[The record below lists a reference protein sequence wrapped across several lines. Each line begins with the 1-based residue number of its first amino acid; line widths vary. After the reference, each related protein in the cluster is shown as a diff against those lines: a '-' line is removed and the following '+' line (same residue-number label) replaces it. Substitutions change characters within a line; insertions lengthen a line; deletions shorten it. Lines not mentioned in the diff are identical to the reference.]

1 MKRLVC
7 LAAILSLAG
16 CIDVKERPLA
26 ANVVRVETNA
36 QGAFFTGSAADLT
49 MRRAAEATLR
59 KGYSH
64 FILAD
69 ESVERGSVASSS
81 RITNPDGTTSPSRTR
96 IPTSTAGAT
105 VVMFRASDPGAREAY
120 DAKAVLKQLDAKS
133 RVGPRSP
140 QRHGRP
146 APTMTAR
153 ARAASR
159 DPRLRPIAR

>member
-1 MKRLVC
+1 MKRIVLV
-7 LAAILSLAG
+7 LGVLSLSG
-16 CIDVKERPLA
+16 CIDVKERSLS

-49 MRRAAEATLR
+49 LRRAAEATLR

-69 ESVERGSVASSS
+69 DKVERGSVASSS

-96 IPTSTAGAT
+96 IPTATATAT
-105 VVMFRASDPGAREAY
+105 VVMFRASDPGAKEAY

-133 RVGPRSP
+133 
-140 QRHGRP
+140 
-146 APTMTAR
+146 
-153 ARAASR
+153 
-159 DPRLRPIAR
+159 